1 MINSFKNHLT
11 ANFIFQN
18 LFVPNVL
25 ITIYSGILA
34 ILLSSIKPSLT
45 INFFFSYFIF
55 KLSLISLLII
65 IAGLAFLIFIKEDRS
80 IKFKA
85 EPEKKSRND
94 YLLLLIP
101 LTPIVNYLYKNKEIL
116 SVYDVVI
123 IFLLLITVLFVFI
136 ILLPKILD
144 KFSPIRN
151 LKSISTA
158 FFFTIF
164 NMAIISG
171 VFFWLEK
178 GSFKIQLGLF
188 LISLLLIWFLLGLK
202 KSADMSFLIL
212 TFFVGNCLLLIVPQK
227 NAPTPTYLPSDSFT
241 ENKLINS
248 VKGKQIETKPNIYFL
263 IYDAYV
269 PNETMLSYG
278 IDNSD
283 QENYLKNQD
292 FVLYPKTY
300 SVGSSTLSSMNKVF
314 NVSIEPYGHIVRAV
328 AGDGIVQKILRE
340 NGYKVSG
347 IFPSD
352 YMFRSV
358 GPLYDDYFP
367 KKAISSYKLLL
378 TGILIGEFRFDIG
391 LRTINHDEYIKY
403 KRDFFNQK
411 TNEPFFIYTHSDLPD
426 HSQNSGKCLEN
437 EIDLFK
443 DRLDEANQE
452 MKQDISLILE
462 HDPGAILIVA
472 GDHGPYLTKNC
483 TATNGSYDKSEISR
497 VDIQDRFGTFLAIKW
512 PSDDYELYDQ
522 IVVLQDLFPSI
533 FAYLYKDPSILQ
545 SKIEPNTLDAEYI
558 SGVSVKN
565 GTIIGGIDDGEL
577 LFLYEQEQE

>member
-1 MINSFKNHLT
+1 
-11 ANFIFQN
+11 
-18 LFVPNVL
+18 
-25 ITIYSGILA
+25 
-34 ILLSSIKPSLT
+34 
-45 INFFFSYFIF
+45 
-55 KLSLISLLII
+55 
-65 IAGLAFLIFIKEDRS
+65 
-80 IKFKA
+80 
-85 EPEKKSRND
+85 
-94 YLLLLIP
+94 
-101 LTPIVNYLYKNKEIL
+101 
-116 SVYDVVI
+116 
-123 IFLLLITVLFVFI
+123 
-136 ILLPKILD
+136 
-144 KFSPIRN
+144 
-151 LKSISTA
+151 
-158 FFFTIF
+158 
-164 NMAIISG
+164 
-171 VFFWLEK
+171 
-178 GSFKIQLGLF
+178 
-188 LISLLLIWFLLGLK
+188 
-202 KSADMSFLIL
+202 
-212 TFFVGNCLLLIVPQK
+212 
-227 NAPTPTYLPSDSFT
+227 
-241 ENKLINS
+241 
-248 VKGKQIETKPNIYFL
+248 
-263 IYDAYV
+263 
-269 PNETMLSYG
+269 MLSYG

-283 QENYLKNQD
+283 QENYLKSQD

-314 NVSIEPYGHIVRAV
+314 NVSIDPYGHIVRAV
-328 AGDGIVQKILRE
+328 AGDGIVKKILRE

-497 VDIQDRFGTFLAIKW
+497 VDIQDRLGTFLAIKW